1 MKFKAIANVSE
12 LDRFDDWIDVRSPSE
27 FALDHVANAINL
39 PVLDDAERARVGTLY
54 KQTSSFE
61 AKKVGAAL
69 VARNIARH
77 LDASLATRQKNWQPL
92 VYCWRGG
99 NRSASLAHVLRQI
112 GWNAHAL
119 DGGYKAYRRHV
130 LAELERLPPHLQL
143 RIVCGPT
150 GSGKSHL
157 LQRLA
162 AQGGQVLDLEELAAH
177 RGSVLGNL
185 PDRPQPS
192 QKHFESRI
200 WDTLRKF
207 APERPIFV
215 EAESI
220 KIGRLR
226 VPEALIARMWQSPC
240 LRIQM
245 PLTARVMFLTRE
257 YAHFLH
263 DLPDLETKLRCLY
276 TLHGRDKIE
285 DWLSL
290 AAQQRWP
297 ELVERLLVEH
307 YDPAYRRSTSSHFPT
322 LENAPVFCTDAID
335 TAAFDR
341 LADEILQVSKIR
353 AINA

>member
-1 MKFKAIANVSE
+1 MKFSAIAQVSE
-12 LDRFDDWIDVRSPSE
+12 LDRFDEWIDVRSPSE

-77 LDASLATRQKNWQPL
+77 LEEVLANRPKLWQPL

-99 NRSASLAHVLRQI
+99 NRSAALAHVLQKI
-112 GWNAHAL
+112 GWNAQAL

-130 LAELERLPPHLQL
+130 LSELESLPAKLAL

-150 GSGKSHL
+150 GSGKSAL
-157 LQRLA
+157 LQRIA
-162 AQGGQVLDLEELAAH
+162 VKGGQVLDLEDLAAH

-192 QKHFESRI
+192 QKYFESRI

-207 APERPIFV
+207 SADQPIFV

-240 LRIQM
+240 IRIDM
-245 PLTARVMFLTRE
+245 PLAARVTFLTQE
-257 YAHFLH
+257 YAHFLQ
-263 DLPDLETKLRCLY
+263 DLPELESKLRCLY
-276 TLHGRDKIE
+276 ALHGKDIIE
-285 DWLSL
+285 NWLAL
-290 AAQQRWP
+290 ASSQRWTD
-297 ELVERLLVEH
+297 LVEQLLVQH
-307 YDPAYRRSTSSHFPT
+307 YDPAYRRSTLSHYPT
-322 LENAPVFCTDAID
+322 LDVAPAFSADAID
-335 TAAFDR
+335 AAALDR
-341 LADEILQVSKIR
+341 LASEVLH
-353 AINA
+353 A

>member
-1 MKFKAIANVSE
+1 MKFNAIVQVSE
-12 LDRFDDWIDVRSPSE
+12 LDRFDDCIDVRSPTE
-27 FALDHVANAINL
+27 FALDHVARAINL
-39 PVLDDAERARVGTLY
+39 PVLDDAERAHVGTLY

-77 LDASLATRQKNWQPL
+77 LEAALANRPKLWQPL

-130 LAELERLPPHLQL
+130 LAELEHMPSSLQL
-143 RIVCGPT
+143 RVVCGPT
-150 GSGKSHL
+150 GSGKSRL
-157 LQRLA
+157 LQSIA
-162 AQGGQVLDLEELAAH
+162 AQGGQVLDLEDLAAH

-192 QKHFESRI
+192 QKYFESRI

-207 APERPIFV
+207 SSEQPIFV

-240 LRIQM
+240 LRIDM
-245 PLTARVMFLTRE
+245 PLAARVTFLTQE
-257 YAHFLH
+257 YAHFLQ
-263 DLPDLETKLRCLY
+263 DLPELESKLRCLY
-276 TLHGRDKIE
+276 ALHGRETIE
-285 DWLSL
+285 RWVAL
-290 AAQQRWP
+290 ASTQRWA
-297 ELVERLLVEH
+297 ELVELLLVQH
-307 YDPAYRRSTSSHFPT
+307 YDPAYRRSTLSHFPT
-322 LENAPVFCTDAID
+322 LDVAPVFSANAID
-335 TAAFDR
+335 ATALSR
-341 LADEILQVSKIR
+341 LTNDILHS
-353 AINA
+353 